1 VPARGS
7 LADMPWSVRIATAMV
22 AVVVVVVLAALAV
35 LLRAG
40 SVPRAQLVQLALYAA
55 VFVLLLAG
63 LVARRRVAW
72 LWGRYLGF
80 FLFTVAL
87 LAVLVGGGRLPPEQL
102 AAVGLGFAGP
112 LLAASVALGRRSA
125 LAWFGLVCPGCD
137 LPSTKGDVLMR
148 RVRCARCGST
158 F

>member
-1 VPARGS
+1 MPARGS
-7 LADMPWSVRIATAMV
+7 LADMPWSVRIATAAV
-22 AVVVVVVLAALAV
+22 ALVVVVVLGALAIV
-35 LLRAG
+35 WRAG
-40 SVPRAQLVQLALYAA
+40 NVRRAELVQLALYAG
-55 VFVLLLAG
+55 VFALLLAG

-80 FLFTVAL
+80 FLFAVVV
-87 LAVLVGGGRLPPEQL
+87 LAVVLGGGRLPPEQL
-102 AAVGLGFAGP
+102 AAIGLGFAGP
-112 LLAASVALGRRSA
+112 LLAASLALGRRSA